1 MQYDYADSKTGAN
14 AKHFGRTLFIFG
26 TWGKTD
32 VLQDLDIMLKR
43 DCGACGHRGAWEQA
57 NWLRE
62 NVDWS
67 RVGFISGHS
76 LGGAVALWL
85 GLMTQKPVET
95 YGAFQTFLWKPKTG
109 PRTVNYVY
117 GWDIVPR
124 LFWLIRRNYGKAK
137 KIKGKG
143 FHPFTDHL
151 RYPAL
156 KQFGIKG
163 LKEEL

>member
-32 VLQDLDIMLKR
+32 VLQDLIGTLAR
-43 DCGACGHRGAWEQA
+43 RSCGP
-57 NWLRE
+57 L
-62 NVDWS
+62 
-67 RVGFISGHS
+67 VGPDD
-76 LGGAVALWL
+76 A
-85 GLMTQKPVET
+85 E
-95 YGAFQTFLWKPKTG
+95 FLWKPKIS